1 MSTSVPKPRK
11 TIEADRIVGLRI
23 TT

>member
-1 MSTSVPKPRK
+1 MSTSVPKPRQ
-11 TIEADRIVGLRI
+11 TTEADRIVGLRI